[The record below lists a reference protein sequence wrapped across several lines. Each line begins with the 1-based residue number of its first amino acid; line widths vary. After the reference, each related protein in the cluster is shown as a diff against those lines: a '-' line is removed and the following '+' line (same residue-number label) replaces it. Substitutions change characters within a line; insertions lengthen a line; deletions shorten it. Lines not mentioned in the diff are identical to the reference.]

1 MKEVKKFIYILILIF
16 ISLIFFE
23 MISISTKYV
32 NRSTFNIDVNNV
44 RIPLIKKLVR
54 KIDNFYAYSLLKLS
68 KKHQEH
74 LNQQDKK
81 FEDLPEY
88 KTLSAKKNNFT
99 ISNFKLVLNLPEVI
113 RSDLFEVSYDIS

>member
-1 MKEVKKFIYILILIF
+1 MKKIKKFIYILILIF

-23 MISISTKYV
+23 LISISTKYV
-32 NRSTFNIDVNNV
+32 NRSAFNIDVNNI

-54 KIDNFYAYSLLKLS
+54 KIDNFYAFSLLKLS

-88 KTLSAKKNNFT
+88 KTLSAKK
-99 ISNFKLVLNLPEVI
+99 K
-113 RSDLFEVSYDIS
+113 